1 MCAGG
6 APPPALFC
14 TKCEFAHPLLPTL
27 SLPTALRCVRPC
39 SGDEQNTLFI
49 ALADHQRVGKGTLYH
64 GLRTPMVLQFPSRVP
79 PGQTLPA
86 STLVSSLDIVPTAL
100 DAAGLLHHPPHPC
113 VHAIIGAPTNLGRPR
128 CSGGHYLGPI
138 LCTESTGCFY

>member
-1 MCAGG
+1 MRRTRCGWTTRWARCSALCA
-6 APPPALFC
+6 AC
-14 TKCEFAHPLLPTL
+14 TLRACHPTL
-27 SLPTALRCVRPC
+27 DHAASTIAFAQATARSISRPC

-86 STLVSSLDIVPTAL
+86 STLVHKFDLRPTATVT
-100 DAAGLLHHPPHPC
+100 GSQYC
-113 VHAIIGAPTNLGRPR
+113 TYCIGPVDLR
-128 CSGGHYLGPI
+128 
-138 LCTESTGCFY
+138 